1 MIYPPDLVIFDCDGV
16 IVDSEP
22 ISNEVLRVDLA
33 QRGLDLPLDQ
43 IMTLFVGGTM
53 QGVMDKA
60 RSMGADL
67 PDAWLDLIYGQM
79 FEALA
84 ERVEVIPGVRE
95 VLNRLDGAGIA
106 YAIGSNGP
114 HEKMDVTLGRT
125 GLMSRF
131 AGRIVSRTDV
141 PNPKP
146 APDVYLRAAEIC
158 GVAPERAVVIDD
170 SPSGARAGK
179 AAGIYTLGFVAD
191 TEPSRMTE
199 HCDALFDNMS
209 DLPSRLGLV

>member
-1 MIYPPDLVIFDCDGV
+1 
-16 IVDSEP
+16 
-22 ISNEVLRVDLA
+22 
-33 QRGLDLPLDQ
+33 LDLPLDQ

-67 PDAWLDLIYGQM
+67 PDAWLDLIYAQM

-95 VLNRLDGAGIA
+95 VLDHLDAAGIA

-114 HEKMDVTLGRT
+114 HEKMEVTLGRT
-125 GLMSRF
+125 GLMPRF

-170 SPSGARAGK
+170 SPSGARAGM
-179 AAGIYTLGFVAD
+179 AAGIVTFGFVAETD
-191 TEPSRMTE
+191 PARMTA
-199 HCDALFDNMS
+199 HCDLMFDDMAK
-209 DLPSRLGLV
+209 LPGLLGLS